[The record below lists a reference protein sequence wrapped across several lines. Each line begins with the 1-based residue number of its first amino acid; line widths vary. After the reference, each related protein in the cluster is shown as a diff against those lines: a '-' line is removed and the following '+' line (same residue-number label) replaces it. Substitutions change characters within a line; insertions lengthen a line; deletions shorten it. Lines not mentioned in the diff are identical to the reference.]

1 MGGSGGGGN
10 PTSKRPVRELVK
22 EAQERMRHQESL
34 AELNTYLTELLSDF
48 NARDADALSKRLDV
62 IIDSLGEV
70 ALDVDRLL
78 FGGSVAKHTYVE
90 GLSDVDAL
98 VILNAGTNETPQAL
112 LESFRDAIRSG
123 VTDPSIA
130 SVEAGAMA
138 VTISYTD
145 GSEIQL
151 LPAMERGGR
160 LVVPS
165 HDGNGWNEIR
175 PRRFAEKLTEVNQRN
190 SGGVVPATKLFKGLV
205 GAMHKDAQIS
215 GYHVETIA
223 VDAFRNYE
231 GSTSPFAMLTH
242 LASHAV
248 EAVKTPTRDL
258 TGQSV
263 HVDDHLGEANSSARS
278 RISAEFQRLSR
289 PPGKRNQSR

>member
-1 MGGSGGGGN
+1 
-10 PTSKRPVRELVK
+10 
-22 EAQERMRHQESL
+22 
-34 AELNTYLTELLSDF
+34 
-48 NARDADALSKRLDV
+48 
-62 IIDSLGEV
+62 
-70 ALDVDRLL
+70 
-78 FGGSVAKHTYVE
+78 
-90 GLSDVDAL
+90 
-98 VILNAGTNETPQAL
+98 
-112 LESFRDAIRSG
+112 
-123 VTDPSIA
+123 
-130 SVEAGAMA
+130 MA

-289 PPGKRNQSR
+289 RLENATNRDDLRSLFADE